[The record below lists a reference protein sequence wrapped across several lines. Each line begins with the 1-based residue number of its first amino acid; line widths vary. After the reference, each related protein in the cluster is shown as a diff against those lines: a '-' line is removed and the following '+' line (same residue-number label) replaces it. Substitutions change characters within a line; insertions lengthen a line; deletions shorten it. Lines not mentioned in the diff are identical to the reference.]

1 MTELWRPRTMMDHV
15 THDDL
20 RRFRRGD
27 LPPDRILAVAQH
39 LGTCPS
45 CAELGRESAGADAAA
60 SLRLAVAGAPEHP
73 AAEALSDYVDGMR
86 TEEVTNHLRVCAS
99 CRAEVEDL
107 DRFRQRIAPSRWWM
121 AAAAAAAV
129 IVAVFIAL
137 IARRLPQTPL
147 PAHVPATASI
157 RPAVPPSRP
166 DSWQAV
172 ITQAVTAGRI
182 APPPFLREIRG
193 GRDEVRGSAVPSPA
207 TKDAL
212 QPSAIVVTTDRPRF
226 TWPSKGKHAIVSVF
240 DGARRVARSGILGV
254 SEWVPAKP
262 LPRGRTYMW
271 QVELRNGATHLLP
284 TPPDPPAAFHVMDEA
299 SFRDLTTAQRERPDD
314 HLLLGVLYA
323 RAGAQHDAAKELAA
337 YRNEHPEDLA
347 AQQLAES
354 VQAW

>member
-1 MTELWRPRTMMDHV
+1 MTGVWRPRTMMSDHV

-20 RRFRRGD
+20 RRFGRGD
-27 LPPDRILAVAQH
+27 LPPDRVLAVAQH
-39 LGTCPS
+39 LGTCPP
-45 CAELGRESAGADAAA
+45 CAELGRESAGADAPA

-73 AAEALSDYVDGMR
+73 TAEELSDYVDGIR
-86 TEEVTNHLRVCAS
+86 QEEITTHLRVCAP

-107 DRFRQRIAPSRWWM
+107 DRFRKRIAPSRWWIG
-121 AAAAAAAV
+121 AASAAAV
-129 IVAVFIAL
+129 MVAVFIAM
-137 IARRLPQTPL
+137 IARR
-147 PAHVPATASI
+147 VPSESPPHPRAVVSI
-157 RPAVPPSRP
+157 RPSVPPSRP
-166 DSWQAV
+166 GSWQAL
-172 ITQAVTAGRI
+172 ITQAVSNGRI

-193 GRDEVRGSAVPSPA
+193 GRDEVRGTAIPSAV
-207 TKDAL
+207 TGETL
-212 QPSAIVVTTDRPRF
+212 QPSAVVVATDRPRF
-226 TWPSKGKHAIVSVF
+226 TWPAKGRHAIVSVF
-240 DGARRVARSGILGV
+240 DGARRVARSSILGV

-262 LPRGRTYMW
+262 LPRGRTYQW

-299 SFRDLTTAQRERPDD
+299 SFRDLTAAQRERPDD